1 MSQSIA
7 RILAEEAVAYNYEM
21 LGGDVAHQAKRHIL
35 DTLACAIGAYAAEPC
50 AVCRDVA
57 KELNPAPQ
65 ATLLGESSKVS
76 LSSAII
82 ANETMIRYLDFN
94 DVLYFPKSPG
104 KIGGAHPSDALAAVF
119 ALGEWLGSSGRD
131 VITATV
137 AAYQIIGRIVDGLAE
152 GLTPMGFHHGSVMP
166 YGGAVIA
173 GRLLNLSAEQI
184 THAMGIGGSAA
195 VGLAINDAEGEEYNN
210 TKNLAD
216 GLMVERGVLGA
227 FLARR
232 GFTGPERIIEGNKG
246 FAHSLLRGVGNFQ
259 LKPPLNEPYIMQ
271 ARTKFY
277 PTESTNQGHLS
288 ATGELVNAYDLQ
300 PDDIDRI
307 TIRTNKR
314 TIEHNG
320 DPAKKYPNNKETAD
334 HSAYFMTALSIVTR
348 GRVTPFSFTDEA
360 YVDPVIRE
368 LTDKVV
374 LQHLPEYDP
383 IPPAAEVEIRTRSG
397 QVLKRRV
404 DHPKGNTNNR
414 MSDDEL
420 RQKFI
425 DCANGR
431 LEGTAI
437 DRVVE
442 ACFSLEKLETI
453 DELMRALVLVQER

>member
-1 MSQSIA
+1 MSQPIA
-7 RILAEEAVAYNYEM
+7 RILAEEAIAWNYDS
-21 LGGDVAHQAKRHIL
+21 LGKDVAHQAKRHIL
-35 DTLACAIGAYAAEPC
+35 DTLACAIGAYDADPC
-50 AVCRDVA
+50 LACRDVA
-57 KELNPAPQ
+57 KELNPASQ
-65 ATLLGESSKVS
+65 ATLLGENAKVS
-76 LSSAII
+76 ISSAII

-104 KIGGAHPSDALAAVF
+104 KIDGAHPSDALAAVF
-119 ALGEWLGSSGRD
+119 ALGEWLGASGRD
-131 VITATV
+131 VIAATV
-137 AAYQIIGRIVDGLAE
+137 AAYQVIGRIVDGLAE
-152 GLTPMGFHHGSVMP
+152 GLTPMGFHHGTVMP

-173 GRLLNLSAEQI
+173 GRLLNLNAEQI

-195 VGLAINDAEGEEYNN
+195 VGLAVNDAEGEEYNN

-246 FAHSLLRGVGNFQ
+246 FAHSLLRGVDNFH
-259 LKPPLNEPYIMQ
+259 LKPSPNEPYIMQ

-288 ATGELVNAYDLQ
+288 ATSELVRAYDLQ
-300 PDDIDRI
+300 PEDIDGI
-307 TIRTNKR
+307 VVRTNKR
-314 TIEHNG
+314 AIEHNG

-348 GRVTPFSFTDEA
+348 GKVTPFSFTEA
-360 YVDPVIRE
+360 AYEDPVIRM

-383 IPPAAEVEIRTRSG
+383 IPPAAEVEIRTHSG
-397 QVLKRRV
+397 KVLKRRV

-414 MSDDEL
+414 MSDEDL

-431 LEGTAI
+431 FDDAAI
-437 DRVVE
+437 DRVVDI
-442 ACFSLEKLETI
+442 CFSLEKQTSI
-453 DELMRALVLVQER
+453 GELMQSLAFAEPR